1 METQTSKFPSPL
13 MWLAGVAVTLF
24 CAAGIAA
31 IMGWIPTSMGR
42 QGEPVAAGKP
52 GKQASPAAPAHVA
65 SNVPAHTR
73 CPQCGVIEST
83 REIDTLGEGSGVG
96 AVGGAVA
103 GGVLGHQVGNGRG
116 QDVATV
122 VGAVGGAVLG
132 NQIEKKVK
140 STKSYDV
147 AVRMED
153 GSSRTIHQA
162 SEPAWRSGDHV
173 KVVDGAIVS
182 N

>member
-1 METQTSKFPSPL
+1 
-13 MWLAGVAVTLF
+13 
-24 CAAGIAA
+24 
-31 IMGWIPTSMGR
+31 
-42 QGEPVAAGKP
+42 
-52 GKQASPAAPAHVA
+52 
-65 SNVPAHTR
+65 
-73 CPQCGVIEST
+73 VIEST

-140 STKSYDV
+140 STKSYEV

>member
-1 METQTSKFPSPL
+1 METQTSKSPSPL
-13 MWLAGVAVTLF
+13 MWVAGVALTLL
-24 CAAGIAA
+24 CAAGISA

-42 QGEPVAAGKP
+42 QGEPVATSKP
-52 GKQASPAAPAHVA
+52 MTQASPRGPAHLA
-65 SNVPAHTR
+65 SNVPARAR
-73 CPQCGVIEST
+73 CAQCGVIEST
-83 REIDTLGEGSGVG
+83 REIDTVGEGSGVG

-140 STKSYDV
+140 STKSYEV
-147 AVRMED
+147 TVRMED

-162 SEPAWRSGDHV
+162 SAPAWHSGDHV
-173 KVVDGAIVS
+173 KVADGAIVS